1 MATPD
6 DSVVEYYYEDL
17 EVSASGPG
25 LSRRPVDFSS
35 NGRPDTKIPTR
46 RRVFFAIA

>member
-17 EVSASGPG
+17 EVSAPGPG
-25 LSRRPVDFSS
+25 LSRRPADFSS
-35 NGRPDTKIPTR
+35 NGRPDTKIHNP
-46 RRVFFAIA
+46 

>member
-17 EVSASGPG
+17 EVSAPGPG
-25 LSRRPVDFSS
+25 LSRRPADFSS
-35 NGRPDTKIPTR
+35 NGAQTQKSITR

>member
-35 NGRPDTKIPTR
+35 NGRPDTKIHNPSC
-46 RRVFFAIA
+46 VFFAIA

>member
-25 LSRRPVDFSS
+25 LVSTPRRLLIK
-35 NGRPDTKIPTR
+35 GRPDIKNP
-46 RRVFFAIA
+46 